1 MIDMTEFND
10 NALPNRLFPIIRD
23 LALGSNAAETAL
35 EDQATAIDEVASDL
49 ADYVDSNDTAVTGL
63 GDVIDTLNFKPM
75 FRADGDQGVTGK
87 ILFPNARM
95 NAEYCYFAES
105 STFVCPVDGV
115 YEFTMTVRAGASD
128 SWCSIRVNGSEVGVA
143 LEAPLN
149 RTSSITKLVHC
160 NLGDS
165 VTCNSSGALPSITNT
180 CEFSGYLV
188 KGD

>member
-35 EDQATAIDEVASDL
+35 GDQAAAIDGMVADL
-49 ADYVDSNDTAVTGL
+49 ADYVDSNDTVISGL
-63 GDVIDTLNFKPM
+63 AGALNFKPM
-75 FRADGDQGVTGK
+75 FRADGGQGITGK
-87 ILFPNARM
+87 ILFPNARI

-105 STFVCPVDGV
+105 STFVCPVYGV
-115 YEFTMTVRAGASD
+115 YEFTMTVRAGATD
-128 SWCSIRVNGSEVGVA
+128 SWCTIRVNGSEVGVA
-143 LEAPLN
+143 LEVPSN
-149 RTSSITKLVHC
+149 KTGSITKLIHC

-165 VTCNSSGALPSITNT
+165 VTCSSSGALPAIANT

>member
-1 MIDMTEFND
+1 MIDMTEFED

-35 EDQATAIDEVASDL
+35 EDQATAIDLVAGDL
-49 ADYVDSNDTAVTGL
+49 AEVEANVTGL
-63 GDVIDTLNFKPM
+63 GDAIDTLNYKPM
-75 FRADGDQGVTGK
+75 FRADGNQGVTGQ

-105 STFVCPVDGV
+105 STFVCPVAGV
-115 YEFTMTVRAGASD
+115 YEFTMTVRLGASD
-128 SWCSIRVNGSEVGVA
+128 SWCSIRVNGSEVGVGVA

-149 RTSSITKLVHC
+149 KTSSITKMLHC

-165 VTCNSSGALPSITNT
+165 VTCYSSGALPTITNT